1 MLLLEES
8 VQRMEKLAKSMEELG
23 RRVKRTEKH
32 SRRLAEELARRVKR
46 AERLALRKEKH
57 ARRSAEELARR
68 VKRAERLALRKEKH
82 ARRSAEELARRAK
95 SMESLP
101 LNKKHGRRLAEK
113 RAKMEL
119 PATKQFAEKEESV
132 KMELPAT
139 VEFAEMEENLKMWR
153 AMGEMEMEIVREELE
168 LQARRMGKPVADAGS
183 EEGKPVADAGSKQ
196 GKRKRTRMVRLNQAR
211 VESAVPFRR
220 PPYPVPPM
228 PDWMLALAPEEIRK
242 EELEMRAFIDKI
254 QAIDEDFYTQYRLKG
269 YVEVKVTEEVTDDE
283 PGVQE

>member
-1 MLLLEES
+1 METGEGAAMLLLEES

-57 ARRSAEELARR
+57 ARRWAEELARR

-82 ARRSAEELARRAK
+82 ARR
-95 SMESLP
+95 
-101 LNKKHGRRLAEK
+101 LAEK

-119 PATKQFAEKEESV
+119 PATKQFAEKEESVKMELPATVKEESV

-242 EELEMRAFIDKI
+242 EELEMRAFVAKI

-269 YVEVKVTEEVTDDE
+269 YVEVKVTEEVPDDE

>member
-68 VKRAERLALRKEKH
+68 
-82 ARRSAEELARRAK
+82 AK
-95 SMESLP
+95 SMERLP

-119 PATKQFAEKEESV
+119 PATKQFAEKESV

-242 EELEMRAFIDKI
+242 EELEMRAFVDKI

>member
-1 MLLLEES
+1 METGEGAAMLLLEES

-32 SRRLAEELARRVKR
+32 SRRW
-46 AERLALRKEKH
+46 
-57 ARRSAEELARR
+57 AEELARR

-95 SMESLP
+95 SMERLP

-119 PATKQFAEKEESV
+119 PATKQFAEKEESVKMELPATVKEESV

-242 EELEMRAFIDKI
+242 EELEMRAFVAKI

-269 YVEVKVTEEVTDDE
+269 YVEVKVTEEVPDDE

>member
-68 VKRAERLALRKEKH
+68 
-82 ARRSAEELARRAK
+82 AK
-95 SMESLP
+95 SMERLP

-183 EEGKPVADAGSKQ
+183 KQ

-242 EELEMRAFIDKI
+242 EELEKRAFIDKI